1 MNQRLL
7 SEELQLNLLSTLA
20 NIFPSAINKA
30 DYDEM
35 FGDISNEVM
44 LLNIAKLIDDGLI
57 IEQAVIPL
65 LRGPEI
71 NLSQLKLTFEG
82 YKALCPDS

>member
-20 NIFPSAINKA
+20 SIFPSAINKA

-35 FGDISNEVM
+35 FGGISNEVM

-57 IEQAVIPL
+57 IEQAVIHL

>member
-20 NIFPSAINKA
+20 DVFPSAINKT

-35 FGDISNEVM
+35 FGGISNEVM
-44 LLNIAKLIDDGLI
+44 LLNITKLIDDGLI
-57 IEQAVIPL
+57 EERAIIRL
-65 LRGPEI
+65 LRGPDI
-71 NLSQLKLTFEG
+71 NLSQLKLTFDG
-82 YKALCPDS
+82 YQALSSDG